1 MHLETQKHTK
11 RIEIHQSQ
19 ITNHDLLNPLKLF
32 PNRSIKMIDG
42 REKRNVKNCCQNA
55 ELNGTLLKSW
65 LLEIITP
72 WATLLNYGKCSL
84 SIIVMRFKIY
94 DQIYVQH
101 LQVNMAPVSLCY
113 ENLAE
118 LQQ

>member
-1 MHLETQKHTK
+1 MA
-11 RIEIHQSQ
+11 
-19 ITNHDLLNPLKLF
+19 
-32 PNRSIKMIDG
+32 
-42 REKRNVKNCCQNA
+42 VKNAMSKIVVKNA
-55 ELNGTLLKSW
+55 ELNGTLLKSR

-101 LQVNMAPVSLCY
+101 LQVNMAPVGLCY
-113 ENLAE
+113 ENVAE

>member
-1 MHLETQKHTK
+1 MKNAMSK
-11 RIEIHQSQ
+11 IV
-19 ITNHDLLNPLKLF
+19 
-32 PNRSIKMIDG
+32 
-42 REKRNVKNCCQNA
+42 VKNA
-55 ELNGTLLKSW
+55 
-65 LLEIITP
+65 P

-84 SIIVMRFKIY
+84 PIIVMRFKIY